1 MSSESPPEENE
12 LGLGLIN
19 RYRHKIKKERKKK
32 DEKVLTA
39 AELEKI
45 SKTCGAIP

>member
-19 RYRHKIKKERKKK
+19 RYRHKIKKERKKNGNSK
-32 DEKVLTA
+32 DAKQGKQQFLNPLT
-39 AELEKI
+39 
-45 SKTCGAIP
+45 